1 MAGVGGRADGPAAPR
16 APAGRAAALHGRP
29 FPATPRR
36 VSPSPAARTILVTG
50 CASGIG
56 HHAAHALAARG
67 WRVLATCR
75 QEADCERLRA
85 EGLESFALDYACAQ
99 SVAEGAAEALRRTE
113 GRLEAL
119 YNNGAFALPGAVED
133 VPRDGMRAIVEA
145 NLLGPHDLARRVL
158 PAMRAA
164 GRGRIVNCSS
174 VLGVVA
180 MPWRG
185 AYNATKFALE
195 GLTDTLRLELRGSGV
210 HAILLEPGPIATA
223 IREKSV
229 PHFER
234 WIDWRASALAAR
246 YEAELIPRLHAPPA
260 RAPGGRDVAAVT
272 RALVRALEAP
282 RPRARYRVTPH
293 THLAEALRRLASTRL
308 RDALLARG

>member
-1 MAGVGGRADGPAAPR
+1 MHGGPI
-16 APAGRAAALHGRP
+16 
-29 FPATPRR
+29 PATPPP
-36 VSPSPAARTILVTG
+36 VSPLPPARSVLITG

-75 QEADCERLRA
+75 QDADCERLRA
-85 EGLESFALDYACAQ
+85 EGLESFALDYASPE
-99 SVAEGAAEALRRTE
+99 SVAQGTAEALRRTG

-133 VPRDGMRAIVEA
+133 LPREGFRTILEA
-145 NLLGPHDLARRVL
+145 NLLGPHDLARRL
-158 PAMRAA
+158 IPTMRAQ
-164 GRGRIVNCSS
+164 GGGRIVNCSS

-185 AYNATKFALE
+185 AYNASKFALE
-195 GLTDTLRLELRGSGV
+195 GLTDTLRLELRGTGIHV
-210 HAILLEPGPIATA
+210 ILLEPGPIATA

-234 WIDWRASALAAR
+234 WIDWRASALSAR
-246 YEAELIPRLHAPPA
+246 YEAELIPRLCAPPA
-260 RAPGGRDVAAVT
+260 RVPGQRDVVAVT
-272 RALVRALEAP
+272 RSLIHALESP
-282 RPRARYRVTPH
+282 RPRARYRITPQ
-293 THLAEALRRLASTRL
+293 TRLAEALRRLAPTRL